1 MQDLSLLRLE
11 RVHSKT
17 NKKITLKIKRV
28 GKKQAKELKKLNLKE
43 AKETKLLR
51 IKSIDELNIANK
63 RIKDSEEAIPNYKQR
78 YNDLKLAFEINKNDS
93 LQKEHDS
100 IKNTYRASLR
110 ENHKYIR
117 ETNNNIKRLMNDM
130 DYEDKKHLAQTNYLL
145 KKDRLNRKKILHK
158 QTNARNYHD
167 EQIYNLKRRMPKID
181 LEIRGVNAR
190 KQINETRIWRK
201 LKKNTT
207 KINFIKKLTLKF
219 NIWNKT
225 IQTMLDFTKAL
236 K

>member
-1 MQDLSLLRLE
+1 MLVAKNKCIEDLTLNQLNNMKKQIHIQDLSLLRLE

-93 LQKEHDS
+93 LQKEYDS

-110 ENHKYIR
+110 ENQKY
-117 ETNNNIKRLMNDM
+117 
-130 DYEDKKHLAQTNYLL
+130 
-145 KKDRLNRKKILHK
+145 
-158 QTNARNYHD
+158 
-167 EQIYNLKRRMPKID
+167 
-181 LEIRGVNAR
+181 
-190 KQINETRIWRK
+190 
-201 LKKNTT
+201 
-207 KINFIKKLTLKF
+207 
-219 NIWNKT
+219 
-225 IQTMLDFTKAL
+225 
-236 K
+236 